1 MIYENILA
9 FFFFFGDR
17 VLYAVLAVLEFSVGQ
32 AGLELR
38 SSCFCFPGA
47 GIKDKSHHTRLKH
60 ILKSTE

>member
-1 MIYENILA
+1 MICENIL
-9 FFFFFGDR
+9 FFFFLETGFSM
-17 VLYAVLAVLEFSVGQ
+17 AVLEFSVGQ

-38 SSCFCFPGA
+38 SSCFCFLGA

>member
-1 MIYENILA
+1 MICDKYFG
-9 FFFFFGDR
+9 FFFCGDR
-17 VLYAVLAVLEFSVGQ
+17 VLYAVLAVLDFSVSQ

-60 ILKSTE
+60 ILKSTK